1 MHTEVFN
8 NIDLLVE
15 MTGSKNNTD
24 EISAELITLQRTIRN
39 KKEQIEDLKSIMND
53 TRYFNASNELV
64 DKNIEISLKNKIVR
78 LERKIKE
85 ISAEHETLNEKEQ
98 NLHEE
103 ISFLKT
109 KLSKNEKYVTILTT
123 KTNDSKNNFYKNIL
137 KEEAENVS
145 IIKSELD
152 KKEKKYKDL
161 LKEIELNNQAM
172 EELDNKLDIEK
183 SRLEDITDS
192 LKNPNAYI
200 DVDLK
205 KEDED
210 ELAKRKEELDLL
222 EKRRIELL
230 TDASVIATD
239 AKQFIVDEN
248 YIGALSKIKEL
259 VTIVKSEP
267 YMDITSI
274 NILEEELEKKEVER
288 AEISNLI
295 ENKNYNGASSE
306 AINNRISYLGA
317 EISKNKEIIEKYE
330 EEISSLDEETSNHLA
345 TVINDLEKEIETK
358 ENILEEYKNLLNKE
372 ATSTRTKSN
381 LETAITKKTK
391 EKRILDGLLV
401 SYKENLLDNITK
413 TNSLSELINN
423 FNSEIAKYEKELEN
437 LNKLKSLD
445 LSTRDL
451 IEEEKDKEQLRI
463 INSEIDALNK
473 RKRFELSADE
483 IYDQI
488 EMSLAEYTKKEE
500 HKKIEEPKEIGIAID
515 DLFENKDN
523 KIKVVEMIPVETVTS
538 SDAGGN

>member
-85 ISAEHETLNEKEQ
+85 IRAEHETLNEKEQ

-137 KEEAENVS
+137 KEETENVS
-145 IIKSELD
+145 IIKNELD

-172 EELDNKLDIEK
+172 EELENKLDIEK

-210 ELAKRKEELDLL
+210 ELARRKEELDLL

-306 AINNRISYLGA
+306 AINTRISYLGA
-317 EISKNKEIIEKYE
+317 EISNNKKIMEKYE
-330 EEISSLDEETSNHLA
+330 EEITSLDEETSNHLA
-345 TVINDLEKEIETK
+345 TVIHNLEKEIETK
-358 ENILEEYKNLLNKE
+358 ENTLEEYKNLLNKE

-391 EKRILDGLLV
+391 EKKILDGLLV
-401 SYKENLLDNITK
+401 SYKENLLDNIAK
-413 TNSLSELINN
+413 TNSLSELINS

-451 IEEEKDKEQLRI
+451 IEEEKDKEKLRV

-500 HKKIEEPKEIGIAID
+500 HKKIEEPKEVGIAID
-515 DLFENKDN
+515 NLFENKDN